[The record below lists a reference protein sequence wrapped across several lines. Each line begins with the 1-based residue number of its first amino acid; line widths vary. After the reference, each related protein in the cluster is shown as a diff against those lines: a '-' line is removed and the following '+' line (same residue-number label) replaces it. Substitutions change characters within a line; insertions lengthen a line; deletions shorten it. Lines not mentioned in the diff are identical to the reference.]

1 MDEENPYKPS
11 ATVAHIPSHVKDL
24 PRLLEVAKWQKYS
37 IYAMTAFM
45 VFVLAQVVV
54 FRRHLGGSPIQWM
67 GFPLACAVAFSMLRM
82 SKGVFGNWIAGVV
95 VGLIGMIPC
104 VGLIAF
110 LLINQMAVSMFTK
123 TGFSC
128 GFFGMWNADYDRL
141 EGEVMKLEKQKLREE
156 RENSSRPTERAMP
169 VVDDKAD
176 EDGAE

>member
-1 MDEENPYKPS
+1 MNEENPYQPS
-11 ATVAHIPSHVKDL
+11 ATVVHIPSHVKDL

-37 IYAMTAFM
+37 MYAMTAFM

-54 FRRHLGGSPIQWM
+54 FRRHLEDSPIHWL

-95 VGLIGMIPC
+95 VGLLGTVPC
-104 VGLIAF
+104 VGLITF

-123 TGFSC
+123 TGYSC

-156 RENSSRPTERAMP
+156 LAKSSRPAEPITPMTDEG
-169 VVDDKAD
+169 VD
-176 EDGAE
+176 EEGE